1 MSYRRA
7 RLSISPAA
15 LSARAHST
23 TAGAAV
29 GGWCS
34 TAAAAAGRK
43 GWWPSGGVT
52 PPPWCGSCPTWC
64 APPPCG
70 SGGRAFARDPARRT
84 LRPGGA
90 AIQTLLRDVG
100 GRRMAAFAALLRI
113 SPRANAPARP
123 RALPNARARTHT
135 QAITFLSY
143 EEYKVGLR
151 WIGAAAGACVRRAR
165 VADAPAARGRGT

>member
-100 GRRMAAFAALLRI
+100 GRRRAAFAALLRI

-123 RALPNARARTHT
+123 RALPNARAHTHAGYHVPLLRGV
-135 QAITFLSY
+135 QGRPPLDRCRRR
-143 EEYKVGLR
+143 GLR
-151 WIGAAAGACVRRAR
+151 PPRTRRRCAGRA
-165 VADAPAARGRGT
+165 